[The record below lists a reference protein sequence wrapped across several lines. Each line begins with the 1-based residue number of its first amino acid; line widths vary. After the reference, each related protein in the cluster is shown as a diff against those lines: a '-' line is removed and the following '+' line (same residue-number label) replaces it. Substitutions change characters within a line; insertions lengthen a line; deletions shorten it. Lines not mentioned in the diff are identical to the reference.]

1 MVASTSRPT
10 AKSSRG
16 NLDWVL
22 PDDVK
27 VDVVEPKLD
36 VMNRGK
42 ERDLPQGLRHRKLRD
57 GGSKGTA
64 LGHAPPRKD
73 GDGSD
78 GVCDKAP
85 GSLVD
90 LESEKEV
97 KRGTGSLAKEAVHI
111 VNSVKETPEIKKKAR
126 YVSPV
131 ELGVLS
137 TDESREGDVEAG
149 SAWARP
155 PVSPAGHPGS
165 EQTRLSSASTA
176 AGVPRRLLASARIT
190 LKLSR
195 KKGFRRLQV

>member
-1 MVASTSRPT
+1 MEGA
-10 AKSSRG
+10 
-16 NLDWVL
+16 
-22 PDDVK
+22 
-27 VDVVEPKLD
+27 
-36 VMNRGK
+36 
-42 ERDLPQGLRHRKLRD
+42 
-57 GGSKGTA
+57 KGTA

-85 GSLVD
+85 GSLVRPG
-90 LESEKEV
+90 ERKGGEE
-97 KRGTGSLAKEAVHI
+97 GEGSLAKEAVHI
-111 VNSVKETPEIKKKAR
+111 VNRVKETPEIKKKAH

-137 TDESREGDVEAG
+137 TDESREGD
-149 SAWARP
+149 RP